1 MGKRK
6 RSGRDTAS
14 SVLLKQEAHHPNVLS
29 GRVVIPQK
37 RWYRQRAHANPF
49 SDHSLAY
56 PSQPSEMDWSVH
68 YPEMCAKNA
77 HEQRKVEFADIGCG
91 FGGLLMRLAPLF
103 PDTLMLGM
111 EIRAQ
116 VTQYVED
123 KIQALRLAHKQ
134 SKNAGLESEQGQQ
147 QQEQEL
153 DAEDSTS
160 ADPND
165 EDSEERRHNESLVK
179 HAGDVPGGYE
189 NVSVIRTNAMKFLPN
204 FFEQGQLTKI
214 FFLFPDPHFKA
225 RKHKARIISP
235 TLLAEYA
242 YVLRPGGIVYTVTD
256 VRDLHEW
263 MVKHLTNFPLFRR
276 IPDDDASLQHDPCVD
291 AVMHSTEEGRKVER
305 NEGDKY
311 FAAFVRLDDPPVGEE

>member
-6 RSGRDTAS
+6 RSGRDAS
-14 SVLLKQEAHHPNVLS
+14 PSVLRQQEATHPNVIS

-49 SDHSLAY
+49 SDHSLMY
-56 PSQPSEMDWSVH
+56 PAQPSDMDWSIH
-68 YPEMCAKNA
+68 FPEMCARDAPVQK
-77 HEQRKVEFADIGCG
+77 KVEFADVGCG

-116 VTQYVED
+116 VTQYVHD
-123 KIQALRLAHKQ
+123 KIHALRLAHKQ
-134 SKNAGLESEQGQQ
+134 AKTMSEEGKLELEAEVQPAA
-147 QQEQEL
+147 
-153 DAEDSTS
+153 DAQ
-160 ADPND
+160 D
-165 EDSEERRHNESLVK
+165 EDSEERRQNEYLVK
-179 HAGDVPGGYE
+179 QAGHVAGGYQ
-189 NVSVIRTNAMKFLPN
+189 NIGVIRTNAMKFLPN

-263 MVKHLTNFPLFRR
+263 MVKHLTDFPLFER
-276 IPDDDASLQHDPCVD
+276 IPDDALKQDPCVD
-291 AVMHSTEEGRKVER
+291 AVMYSTEEGRKVER
-305 NEGDKY
+305 NEGDKF
-311 FAAFVRLDDPPVGEE
+311 FAAFVRRDDPPVGEES